1 MIPFISSYLEP
12 YTASFIASSIRS
24 RSVGYYEPIVQMNYR
39 SYFRCLR
46 WLRFSLIILGIRAM
60 VYSASLDFKLLRND
74 FTFDSGSAG
83 PSEKKSDS
91 NKVFTSYEREGISN
105 SLSVN

>member
-1 MIPFISSYLEP
+1 
-12 YTASFIASSIRS
+12 
-24 RSVGYYEPIVQMNYR
+24 
-39 SYFRCLR
+39 
-46 WLRFSLIILGIRAM
+46 M

-91 NKVFTSYEREGISN
+91 NKEFTSYEREGISN
-105 SLSVN
+105 SLSVNWESTTNIPPFDLVAIREAGSTLNAASLSEWGGE